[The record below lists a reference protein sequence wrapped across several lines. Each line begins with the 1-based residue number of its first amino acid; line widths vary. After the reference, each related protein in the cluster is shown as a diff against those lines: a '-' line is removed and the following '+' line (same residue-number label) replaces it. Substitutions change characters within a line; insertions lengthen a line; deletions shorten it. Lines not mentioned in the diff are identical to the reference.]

1 MQTIDTLI
9 NARWVIPV
17 EPDGLTLDHHS
28 IALHGGKIA
37 EVLPTADAVK
47 KYHAAETIDLSHHAL
62 IPGLINAHTHA
73 AMSLFRGLAD
83 DLPLMDW
90 LNNHIWPAEAKWVS
104 PDFVR
109 DGTELAIAE
118 MLKSGTTC
126 FSDMYFFPDVT
137 ARVCHDTGMR
147 ACVGLIMIDF
157 PSAWAQNA
165 DEYLHKGLKLHDE
178 LRNSELIS
186 TAFAPHAPY
195 TVSDAPFEKIRMYAD
210 ELDIPVHMH
219 VHETAHEVEAGMKQH
234 GMRPLAR
241 LVNLGL
247 LGPRLIA
254 VHMTQLLPAEI
265 ELLAQANV
273 SVVHC
278 PESNLK
284 LASGFCPVHAL
295 LKDKVNVALGTDGA
309 ASNNNLDMLEE
320 MRIAALL
327 AKGASQDATAVPAHT
342 ALRMATLNGAK
353 ALGIEARTGSLTA
366 GKAADIAAIDLSAIS
381 SQPVYDPVSQI
392 VYTATRDQVSDVWV
406 NGRHLLAKHQLT
418 SLDEAAM
425 RDKAAAWRDKIAS
438 SNHG

>member
-17 EPDGLTLDHHS
+17 EPDGQTLDHHS
-28 IALHGGKIA
+28 IAVHGGKIV
-37 EVLPTADAVK
+37 EVLPTKDAAK
-47 KYHAAETIDLSHHAL
+47 KYRATETVDLKHHAV
-62 IPGLINAHTHA
+62 IPGLVNAHTHA

-90 LNNHIWPAEAKWVS
+90 LNHHIWPAEAKWVS

-137 ARVCHDTGMR
+137 ARVCHDAGMR
-147 ACVGLIMIDF
+147 ACIGLIMIDF

-178 LRNSELIS
+178 LRNSELVT

-210 ELDIPVHMH
+210 ELDIPIHMH
-219 VHETAHEVEAGMKQH
+219 VHETAHEVDGGMKQY

-241 LVNLGL
+241 LVNLGV

-265 ELLAQANV
+265 ELLAQVNV
-273 SVVHC
+273 SIVHC

-295 LKDKVNVALGTDGA
+295 LKAKVNVALGTDGA
-309 ASNNNLDMLEE
+309 ASNNSLDMLEE
-320 MRIAALL
+320 MHIAALL
-327 AKGASQDATAVPAHT
+327 AKGVSGEATAVPART

-392 VYTATRDQVSDVWV
+392 VYATTRNQVSDVWV

-418 SLDEAAM
+418 SLDEAAL
-425 RDKAAAWRDKIAS
+425 RDKAQAWRDKIRAE
-438 SNHG
+438 

>member
-17 EPDGLTLDHHS
+17 EPDGKTLDHHS
-28 IALHGGKIA
+28 IAIHGGKIV
-37 EVLPTADAVK
+37 EVLPTKDAAK
-47 KYHAAETIDLSHHAL
+47 KYRATETVDLKHHAV
-62 IPGLINAHTHA
+62 IPGLVNAHTHS

-90 LNNHIWPAEAKWVS
+90 LNHHIWPAEAKWVS

-137 ARVCHDTGMR
+137 ARVCHDAGMR

-178 LRNSELIS
+178 LRNSELVS

-210 ELDIPVHMH
+210 ELDIPVHIH
-219 VHETAHEVEAGMKQH
+219 VHETAHEVEDGMKQH

-241 LVNLGL
+241 LVNLGV

-265 ELLAQANV
+265 ELLARDNV

-284 LASGFCPVHAL
+284 LASGFCPVQAL
-295 LKDKVNVALGTDGA
+295 VKAGVNVALGTDGA

-327 AKGASQDATAVPAHT
+327 AKGASNDATAIPAHT

-366 GKAADIAAIDLSAIS
+366 GKAADIAAIDLSVIS

-418 SLDEAAM
+418 SLDETAL
-425 RDKAAAWRDKIAS
+425 RDKAQAWRDKIKAE
-438 SNHG
+438 

>member
-17 EPDGLTLDHHS
+17 EPDGKTLDHHS
-28 IALHGGKIA
+28 IAVHGGKIV
-37 EVLPTADAVK
+37 EVLATANAAK
-47 KYHAAETIDLSHHAL
+47 KYRATETIDLPHHAL
-62 IPGLINAHTHA
+62 IPGLVNAHTHS

-90 LNNHIWPAEAKWVS
+90 LNHHIWPAEAKWVS

-137 ARVCHDTGMR
+137 ARVCHDAGMR
-147 ACVGLIMIDF
+147 ACIGLIMIDF

-178 LRNSELIS
+178 LRNSELVT

-210 ELDIPVHMH
+210 ELDIPIHMH
-219 VHETAHEVEAGMKQH
+219 VHETAHEVDAGMKQY

-241 LVNLGL
+241 LVNLGI

-284 LASGFCPVHAL
+284 LASGFCPVQVLVKAG
-295 LKDKVNVALGTDGA
+295 VNVALGTDGA

-327 AKGASQDATAVPAHT
+327 AKGASHDATAIPAHT

-353 ALGIEARTGSLTA
+353 ALGIETRTGSLTA

-418 SLDEAAM
+418 SLDEAAL
-425 RDKAAAWRDKIAS
+425 RDKAQAWRDKIRAE
-438 SNHG
+438 

>member
-17 EPDGLTLDHHS
+17 EPDGQTLGHHS
-28 IALHGGKIA
+28 IAVHGGKIV
-37 EVLPTADAVK
+37 EVLPTNDATK
-47 KYHAAETIDLSHHAL
+47 KYRATETVDLKQHAV
-62 IPGLINAHTHA
+62 IPGLVNAHTHA

-90 LNNHIWPAEAKWVS
+90 LNHHIWPAEAKWVS

-126 FSDMYFFPDVT
+126 FNDMYFFPDVT
-137 ARVCHDTGMR
+137 AHAAANAGMR

-165 DEYLHKGLKLHDE
+165 DEYLHKGLKLHDD
-178 LRNSELIS
+178 LRNNGLVN

-195 TVSDAPFEKIRMYAD
+195 TVSDGPLEKIRMYAD
-210 ELDIPVHMH
+210 ELDIPIHMH
-219 VHETAHEVEAGMKQH
+219 VHETAHEVDAGKTAH

-241 LVNLGL
+241 LAKLGL

-254 VHMTQLLPAEI
+254 VHMTQLLPEEI
-265 ELLAQANV
+265 KTLAQDNV
-273 SVVHC
+273 SVIHC

-284 LASGFCPVHAL
+284 LASGFCPVQAL
-295 LKDKVNVALGTDGA
+295 VKTGVNVALGTDGA

-320 MRIAALL
+320 IRIAALL
-327 AKGASQDATAVPAHT
+327 AKGASNDATAIPAHT

-353 ALGIEARTGSLTA
+353 ALGIETRTGSLTA
-366 GKAADIAAIDLSAIS
+366 GKAADIAAIDLSVIS

-418 SLDEAAM
+418 SLDETAL
-425 RDKAAAWRDKIAS
+425 REKAAQWHDKIQS
-438 SNHG
+438 K

>member
-1 MQTIDTLI
+1 MQNIDTLI

-17 EPDGLTLDHHS
+17 EPDGQTLDHHS
-28 IALHGGKIA
+28 IAVHGGKIV
-37 EVLPTADAVK
+37 EVLPTASAAK
-47 KYHAAETIDLSHHAL
+47 KYRATETIDLPHHAL
-62 IPGLINAHTHA
+62 IPGLVNAHTHS

-109 DGTELAIAE
+109 DGTELAVAE

-137 ARVCHDTGMR
+137 ARVCHDAGMR

-178 LRNSELIS
+178 LRNSELIT

-342 ALRMATLNGAK
+342 ALRMATLNGAR

-406 NGRHLLAKHQLT
+406 NGQHLLAKHQLT
-418 SLDEAAM
+418 SLDEAAL
-425 RDKAAAWRDKIAS
+425 RDKAVQWKDKIRA
-438 SNHG
+438 

>member
-28 IALHGGKIA
+28 IAVHGGKIV
-37 EVLPTADAVK
+37 EVLPTKDAAK
-47 KYHAAETIDLSHHAL
+47 KYHATETVDLKTHAV
-62 IPGLINAHTHA
+62 IPGLVNAHTHA

-90 LNNHIWPAEAKWVS
+90 LNNHIWPAEARWVS

-137 ARVCHDTGMR
+137 ARVCHDAGMR
-147 ACVGLIMIDF
+147 ACIGLIMIDF

-210 ELDIPVHMH
+210 ELDIPIHMH
-219 VHETAHEVEAGMKQH
+219 VHETAQEVEAAVKQH

-241 LVNLGL
+241 LAKLGL

-254 VHMTQLLPAEI
+254 VHMTQLLPEEI
-265 ELLAQANV
+265 KLLAQDNV

-284 LASGFCPVHAL
+284 LASGFCPVHTLVKAG
-295 LKDKVNVALGTDGA
+295 VNVALGTDGA
-309 ASNNNLDMLEE
+309 ASNNSLDMLEE
-320 MRIAALL
+320 MHIAALL
-327 AKGASQDATAVPAHT
+327 AKGASGEATAVPAHT

-353 ALGIEARTGSLTA
+353 ALGIDSRTGSLTA
-366 GKAADIAAIDLSAIS
+366 GKAADIAAIDLSVIS
-381 SQPVYDPVSQI
+381 SQPVYEPVSQI
-392 VYTATRDQVSDVWV
+392 VYATTRNQVSDVWV
-406 NGRHLLAKHQLT
+406 NGRHLLADYRLT
-418 SLDEAAM
+418 GMDEAKL
-425 RDKAAAWRDKIAS
+425 RDKAVEWSNKIRA
-438 SNHG
+438 